1 VSNENSNPFLSNVPV
16 VFIARAVRR
25 VGNEEIT
32 TPDTQAR
39 RVWGRIKNHRV
50 HPMAR
55 PNDELLDA
63 NGAIR
68 KLRGLDDLTP
78 M

>member
-1 VSNENSNPFLSNVPV
+1 MPV
-16 VFIARAVRR
+16 VIIARAVRR

-32 TPDTQAR
+32 TPDTQVQ
-39 RVWGRIKNHRV
+39 RVWGRLKNNRT
-50 HPMAR
+50 HPPVR
-55 PNDELLDA
+55 PGDEILDA

-68 KLRGLDDLTP
+68 KLRGLDDLVQ